1 MMNKEVVNAM
11 NKKETKTST
20 IRKWWNKNGYKVMR
34 VILFPIWW
42 GIKAEEKIE
51 AHLNSKCEWSEERAD
66 EILNYY
72 IPRHAEWD
80 AEEKEFYFADNGM
93 GWGMKC
99 HNKKIKIKD
108 RRWWRIH
115 TDRWGGEVRDY
126 LINKFELEG
135 FTKEVGDCYNG
146 WTEIIFRMIEN
157 GVDK

>member
-1 MMNKEVVNAM
+1 MMNKEVVKAM
-11 NKKETKTST
+11 NKKETKADT

-34 VILFPIWW
+34 VILFPLWW
-42 GIKAEEKIE
+42 GIKAKEKIE
-51 AHLNSKCEWSEERAD
+51 VHLNSKCEWSEERAD

-115 TDRWGGEVRDY
+115 TYCWGGEVRTY

-135 FTKEVGDCYNG
+135 FTKEVGDCYDG
-146 WTEIIFRMIEN
+146 WTEVTFKMIE
-157 GVDK
+157 K